1 MNSSFFSPYHQSTK
15 PARVSPRSAQGATDY
30 LRADDKM
37 ASLLPTVARM
47 IALQKDC
54 AAILPEMFN
63 ACSVLQFDSDQL
75 TLSIPNAAL
84 AAKLKQKLPKL
95 QDSLKQHGWQVSAIR
110 LKVQVGNN
118 LSKPL
123 PPKQLSLPTQAV
135 SALATLNTVLEDSPR
150 NAALRAAIDML
161 ISRHRATKQ
170 GKTTDHGD

>member
-15 PARVSPRSAQGATDY
+15 ASRASTRSAQGATDY
-30 LRADDKM
+30 LRANDKM

-75 TLSIPNAAL
+75 TLSTPNAAL

-95 QDSLKQHGWQVSAIR
+95 QDALLQRGWQVSAIR
-110 LKVQVGNN
+110 LKVQVSN
-118 LSKPL
+118 LAEKAIYS
-123 PPKQLSLPTQAV
+123 KQLQLPTQAV
-135 SALATLNTVLEDSPR
+135 SALATLNSALEDSPR
-150 NAALRAAIDML
+150 NATLRAAIDVM
-161 ISRHRATKQ
+161 ISRHRATK
-170 GKTTDHGD
+170 